1 MIEGNI
7 QMIEIRLVI
16 ADDHPIVRQ
25 GLRQAIERD
34 AGLQVLAEAGNGRE
48 ALERIAALRPQVAL
62 LDIDMPGMDGFNVA
76 RQLRQQGIA
85 VEIIFLTI
93 HCEEEYF
100 NEALDLGAKGYVL
113 KDSAVTDIVSG
124 IRAVASGQHYTSPAL
139 TSYLVDRI
147 RRPASSPPAR
157 PGLDELTP
165 TERQILKL
173 LAEYKTSQEIA
184 DQLFI
189 SPHTVRTHR
198 KNICVKLE
206 LQGNHA
212 LMKFALEHKPRL

>member
-1 MIEGNI
+1 MS
-7 QMIEIRLVI
+7 IRLVI

-34 AGLQVLAEAGNGRE
+34 AGLQVLAEAGSGPE
-48 ALERIAALRPQVAL
+48 ALERIAALGPEVAV
-62 LDIDMPGMDGFNVA
+62 LDIDMPGMDGFTVA
-76 RQLRQQGIA
+76 RELSRRGVA

-113 KDSAVTDIVSG
+113 KDSAITDIVSG

-139 TSYLVDRI
+139 TSYLVDRA
-147 RRPASSPPAR
+147 RRPAAPAAR
-157 PGLDELTP
+157 PGLDALTP
-165 TERQILKL
+165 TERQVLKL

-198 KNICVKLE
+198 KNICMKLE

-212 LMKFALEHKPRL
+212 LMKFALEHKARL

>member
-1 MIEGNI
+1 MA
-7 QMIEIRLVI
+7 IRLVI

-34 AGLQVLAEAGNGRE
+34 AGLQVLAEAGDGLE
-48 ALERIAALRPQVAL
+48 AFERIAALRPEVAI
-62 LDIDMPGMDGFNVA
+62 LDIDMPHLDGFAVA
-76 RQLRQQGIA
+76 RRLREQGLA
-85 VEIIFLTI
+85 TEIIFLTI

-113 KDSAVTDIVSG
+113 KDSAITDIVSG
-124 IRAVASGQHYTSPAL
+124 IRAVAGGRHYTSPAL
-139 TSYLVDRI
+139 TSYLVDRA
-147 RRPASSPPAR
+147 RRPAAAPSPAR
-157 PGLDELTP
+157 PGLDDLTP

-184 DQLFI
+184 DHLFI

-198 KNICVKLE
+198 KNICAKLE

-212 LMKFALEHKPRL
+212 LMKFALEHKSRL